1 MPVEFSDV
9 ERLVLERWTDVMGLI
24 EVQRSVQD
32 RVEEQIGIVADRV
45 GRWARP
51 LGFEVDC
58 SPREAE
64 IHCWR
69 PSWVDRRKPPRV
81 LLSIGGFCPV
91 GFRKV
96 ADLYPYLWVNTGNL
110 EEYRVKEP
118 ERIAFAQALR
128 VALGESA
135 SSWEADGVEDE
146 SGPLGRYLT
155 QYDNGQRARL
165 LLNPDSLFAFCIEHL
180 PEVLALADVIDSEQR
195 KLGLARRVRI
205 PAELRLISDCLGP
218 GLAVQGQ

>member
-1 MPVEFSDV
+1 MGSDY
-9 ERLVLERWTDVMGLI
+9 
-24 EVQRSVQD
+24 EVGADFDIDGDYVVDD
-32 RVEEQIGIVADRV
+32 REVILAIGSDHH
-45 GRWARP
+45 WARP

-81 LLSIGGFCPV
+81 LLSIGGFCPI

-110 EEYRVKEP
+110 EQYRMKGP
-118 ERIAFAQALR
+118 ERMAFAQALR

-135 SSWEADGVEDE
+135 SSWEADDVEDE
-146 SGPLGRYLT
+146 RSPLGRYLT
-155 QYDNGQRARL
+155 QHNNGFRGRL
-165 LLNPDSLFAFCIEHL
+165 LLDSDALFGFCTEHL
-180 PEVLALADVIDSEQR
+180 PTVLALADVIESELK
-195 KLGLARRVRI
+195 KLGK
-205 PAELRLISDCLGP
+205 
-218 GLAVQGQ
+218 